1 MALQYTVHNTLVMN
15 RGHDLASADQETA
28 PPLFMGTLISLSR
41 QKRPCRIHLLAV
53 SEYLALKVSSA
64 LAHCVSISEAVS
76 LESALSCGWT
86 ILEKTLASLLIGLS
100 EFRKNASALVRGI
113 RCRHKNTNK
122 AGLPPQGRAQ
132 GRRQPQAWQVSTKRP
147 LLRHFEELDE
157 FVNMKG
163 ALSEII
169 HKSNGNALVSNHPK
183 ATPAHQETERSNLRG
198 TSWRCSRRPNRCKR
212 YNKW

>member
-1 MALQYTVHNTLVMN
+1 M
-15 RGHDLASADQETA
+15 ASADQETA
-28 PPLFMGTLISLSR
+28 PPMFMGTLISLSR

-76 LESALSCGWT
+76 LESAFSCGWT

-122 AGLPPQGRAQ
+122 AGLPRDGLRAV
-132 GRRQPQAWQVSTKRP
+132 AS
-147 LLRHFEELDE
+147 
-157 FVNMKG
+157 
-163 ALSEII
+163 
-169 HKSNGNALVSNHPK
+169 HKLGK
-183 ATPAHQETERSNLRG
+183 CQQRDRSSG
-198 TSWRCSRRPNRCKR
+198 TLKSLMSSSI
-212 YNKW
+212 